1 MTNVKLQVA
10 PTAELIDVFNPY
22 DGKVV
27 ESVRASTSD
36 DVNALLERANRGAA
50 VSRALPRHRRAAILE
65 VAARLVSERLED
77 FARTIVCEA
86 GKTITQ
92 ARKEAPQIRR

>member
-10 PTAELIDVFNPY
+10 PTTELIDVFNPY

-36 DVNALLERANRGAA
+36 DVGTLLERAKRG
-50 VSRALPRHRRAAILE
+50 RRC
-65 VAARLVSERLED
+65 RERSLG
-77 FARTIVCEA
+77 IA
-86 GKTITQ
+86 GPPFWNKQ
-92 ARKEAPQIRR
+92 HGS